1 MSRIV
6 RPDAV
11 SFARNGEEARP
22 SGNRPR
28 LGDTDPSRLWFSR
41 GQQQIL
47 DRLRADVLAGTGVLF
62 LTGDVGTGK
71 TFLARALV
79 HRLRADA
86 IIATP
91 MYTRED
97 PQDFWREVGVAWGIE
112 GAPDTLEALYAG
124 LTGLL
129 DGAAGGNKR
138 VLLFV
143 DEAQSLSRDLLAEIG
158 RLAVMAGEPRSPARL
173 SILLVG
179 QYGLGTVLSRSEN
192 AELAK
197 RVGARYVTEPLTEAE
212 VREYVAHQLS
222 RDGRERAVFSDD
234 GLRELVLASQ
244 GIPRQINSIVE
255 LALLSSWREG
265 TAAIGAGVVRG
276 CVRRLGVERPT
287 PPRATPTT
295 RMALPRRARWALLC
309 IPALALLTAL
319 AMYVYGTAW
328 QRDPTRAVNRSARP
342 AAALVPVPSRSS
354 GPAPPAE
361 APRLSEPG
369 RSAADAPGPPDGSV
383 QRPVD
388 PPPTA
393 RPAAPPASEPGPS
406 AADAPGPPVGSVQRP
421 VDPPPTARPAAP
433 RAGEPRS
440 SAAAVPGPPVG
451 SVQPA
456 PVPPAPIRPL
466 PRPAAEGTT
475 ARSGSPADA
484 APAARTQ
491 VVTAPTSSGAR
502 RPPEVQAAEESDPG
516 GIIDWL
522 LSEYP
527 ARRQ

>member
-1 MSRIV
+1 M
-6 RPDAV
+6 
-11 SFARNGEEARP
+11 
-22 SGNRPR
+22 
-28 LGDTDPSRLWFSR
+28 
-41 GQQQIL
+41 
-47 DRLRADVLAGTGVLF
+47 
-62 LTGDVGTGK
+62 
-71 TFLARALV
+71 
-79 HRLRADA
+79 
-86 IIATP
+86 
-91 MYTRED
+91 
-97 PQDFWREVGVAWGIE
+97 AWGIE
-112 GAPDTLEALYAG
+112 GAPDTLEALHDG
-124 LTGLL
+124 LTALL

-179 QYGLGTVLSRSEN
+179 QDQLGTVLSRPEN

-197 RVGARYVTEPLTEAE
+197 RVGARYVTEPLTGAE
-212 VREYVAHQLS
+212 VREYVAHRLA
-222 RDGRERAVFSDD
+222 RDGREARGVHGRRAA
-234 GLRELVLASQ
+234 GARHRLARHPTTDQLDRRPCPSQ
-244 GIPRQINSIVE
+244 H
-255 LALLSSWREG
+255 LAGGNGGYRCRS
-265 TAAIGAGVVRG
+265 GAGMRAPT
-276 CVRRLGVERPT
+276 RASTRPT
-287 PPRATPTT
+287 PPGATPTTRT
-295 RMALPRRARWALLC
+295 RMALPRRTRLG
-309 IPALALLTAL
+309 LALHSGSRSADSPRGVRLRDGL
-319 AMYVYGTAW
+319 AA
-328 QRDPTRAVNRSARP
+328 RSHAEVNTNARP
-342 AAALVPVPSRSS
+342 AAALVPASPGSS
-354 GPAPPAE
+354 GSATPTE
-361 APRLSEPG
+361 APRVSEPG
-369 RSAADAPGPPDGSV
+369 RSAAAAPGPPDGSV
-383 QRPVD
+383 HRPVD

-393 RPAAPPASEPGPS
+393 QPAAPRASEPGPS
-406 AADAPGPPVGSVQRP
+406 AAVAPGPPVGSVHRP

-433 RAGEPRS
+433 RAREPGPSAAVAPGPPVGSVHRPVDSPPTARPAAPRAREPRP
-440 SAAAVPGPPVG
+440 SAVAVPGPPVG